1 MFNLIYK
8 IFTNICTKK
17 KTQIPLFCVT
27 FDYNKYKANEIKN
40 CMAHIHPLLRD
51 DLEVQ
56 NKINELIDMI
66 RNKYDMEDIP

>member
-8 IFTNICTKK
+8 IWTNICTKK
-17 KTQIPLFCVT
+17 KTQIPLFYVT

-40 CMAHIHPLLRD
+40 CMAHIHPLIKN